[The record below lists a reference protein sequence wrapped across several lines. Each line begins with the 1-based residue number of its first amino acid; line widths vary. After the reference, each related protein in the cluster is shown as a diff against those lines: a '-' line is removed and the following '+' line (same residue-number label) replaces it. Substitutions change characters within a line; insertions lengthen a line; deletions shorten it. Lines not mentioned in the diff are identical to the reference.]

1 MSRPRVLHLLIKMVI
16 RWCLMWEGLVLLYQ
30 NFLFKKIAAKC
41 ILVVVVKWH
50 HHENVL
56 FSGVSLWNCTFV
68 IRFQECSWARQDVRY
83 SDTSPCSVQTCF
95 SSSDRGWLT
104 CLIFHELLRQT
115 FWWQTGDDTSC
126 TYTRLMNMNFSRKK
140 SILIGCLQF
149 YNRPISQSCAVAE
162 GEQFWQATGQSNL
175 AYKRLAAT
183 KAVKV

>member
-1 MSRPRVLHLLIKMVI
+1 MHSGSCSQMTPSR
-16 RWCLMWEGLVLLYQ
+16 
-30 NFLFKKIAAKC
+30 
-41 ILVVVVKWH
+41 
-50 HHENVL
+50 
-56 FSGVSLWNCTFV
+56 NCTFV

-104 CLIFHELLRQT
+104 CLIFHELLRPT

-149 YNRPISQSCAVAE
+149 YNRLVSQSCAV
-162 GEQFWQATGQSNL
+162 GEQFWRVTGQSYL
-175 AYKRLAAT
+175 VYKWLAAT
-183 KAVKV
+183 KASTVWVFLLTQLHCGQWSSVLFWNASPCEN